1 MELINVE
8 FITVEING
16 VKCGHMIGE
25 PKEQIENIQ
34 PYLNYDSLVNGI
46 QDNLS
51 NYLFQ
56 LASCYEYGA
65 IFSIKDEQKRVRL
78 ISPNIQTALLF
89 YEKAYRSGSEDAAN
103 QLGMMYHHGVHVKAD
118 KNVAKEMF
126 CYAASKNNVNALYLM
141 GVYSIQEMAH
151 KTGFDYFLK
160 AADLGHA
167 AACYNVALAL
177 HKGDIVWKKN
187 NPQAL
192 YYAKTA
198 HDQIPEDVEYEQLFN
213 KIYNEIMQ

>member
-8 FITVEING
+8 FITLDLHG
-16 VKCGHMIGE
+16 VKFGQMIGE

-34 PYLNYDSLVNGI
+34 PYSNYDSLINGI
-46 QDNLS
+46 RNNLS
-51 NYLFQ
+51 NYIFQ
-56 LASCYEYGA
+56 LACCYEYGA

-78 ISPNIQTALLF
+78 ISPNIETALLF
-89 YEKAYRSGSEDAAN
+89 YEIAYRSGSEDAAN

-118 KNVAKEMF
+118 KNVSKELF
-126 CYAASKNNVNALYLM
+126 RYAASKNNVNALFIM
-141 GVYSIQEMAH
+141 GVYLIHELDYT
-151 KTGFDYFLK
+151 TGYDYFLR

-167 AACYNVALAL
+167 AACFNVALAL
-177 HKGDIVWKKN
+177 HNGDIVWGKN

-198 HDQIPEDVEYEQLFN
+198 LDQMPDDVECEQLIN
-213 KIYNEIMQ
+213 KIYNEIMK